1 MTKRLLEGGCAFLW
15 QQGGMRILT
24 KRNPYFS
31 DDPNIVVFEL
41 DPATMQFLSVNGNV
55 EALMGFPREAWMTPT
70 FWPDRVHPDDRDEVM
85 AFCLAC
91 IEDKRDHELEY
102 RVVDAAGDTK
112 WVHEIME
119 FGPAEPGK
127 AALRGYIMDISQ
139 RVAQETDIKNALAMR
154 DELLRIVSEELSY
167 PVNEISGFSTM
178 LERHLSAQRD
188 DVGSDY
194 VIGVRAGVER
204 LKGLIEQLRNAPDDD
219 SLDFEQISRELARL
233 STPSRESEIC

>member
-1 MTKRLLEGGCAFLW
+1 
-15 QQGGMRILT
+15 MRILT

-41 DPATMQFLSVNGNV
+41 DPGSMEFLSVGGNA
-55 EALMGFPREAWMTPT
+55 EALMGFPVDVWMKPE
-70 FWPDRVHPDDRDEVM
+70 FWPDRIHPDDREDVM
-85 AFCLAC
+85 TFCARC
-91 IEDKRDHELEY
+91 VEEKRDHELEY

-119 FGPAEPGK
+119 FGPGAPGQG
-127 AALRGYIMDISQ
+127 ALRGYLMDITR
-139 RVAQETDIKNALAMR
+139 RVAQESDIRDALAMR
-154 DELLRIVSEELSY
+154 DQLLRIVSEELSY

-194 VIGVRAGVER
+194 VIGVRDGVER
-204 LKGLIEQLRNAPDDD
+204 LKGLIEQLRNAPEGERM
-219 SLDFEQISRELARL
+219 DFEMVSRKIAGM
-233 STPSRESEIC
+233 SSSSRAKATC